1 MVSQCTTSTVGH
13 IVKAVS
19 AAQII
24 EIRNSCRPLDAV
36 VDAEDFLP
44 LPRHW
49 KRGDVELFLLRVH
62 GDSMEPEIHDGDL
75 VAVRAQPAAESG
87 DLVVAV
93 LKGNAPEGEAT
104 VKRFR
109 SKGKRHYLEAINPRY
124 APIPLVE
131 GATIAGVVVGLL
143 RDY

>member
-1 MVSQCTTSTVGH
+1 MSWKRPPPYFSRSVKLHMVSQCTTSTVGH

-87 DLVVAV
+87 ELVVAV
-93 LKGNAPEGEAT
+93 LKETHTRE
-104 VKRFR
+104 R
-109 SKGKRHYLEAINPRY
+109 PR
-124 APIPLVE
+124 
-131 GATIAGVVVGLL
+131 
-143 RDY
+143 